1 MSFFKVIINSLQRS
15 RQREALN
22 YLENMSERQL
32 IDCGFS
38 PMLVAQGLKAW
49 PWRIDSI
56 TPDVS
61 VLENI
66 LDPEQRNVDQLNRYS
81 DVELADLGIRRGM
94 IKDAVTN
101 GRRGID
107 QPAVKSAA

>member
-1 MSFFKVIINSLQRS
+1 MNFFKAIINSLQRS

-56 TPDVS
+56 TPDTS

-66 LDPEQRNVDQLNRYS
+66 LNPEQRNVDQLNRYS

-94 IKDAVTN
+94 IREAVNN
-101 GRRGID
+101 GRSGID
-107 QPAVKSAA
+107 RTEIKSAA